1 MSELI
6 DLKWGIFDI
15 QYVRQ
20 DLTNEQAMSVLVYLK
35 AWHDYKNGIT
45 DATIRTA
52 ANELFQKANHEN

>member
-1 MSELI
+1 MSELKT
-6 DLKWGIFDI
+6 LAWGILDI
-15 QYVRQ
+15 QAVRQ

-52 ANELFQKANHEN
+52 ANELYPESKP

>member
-20 DLTNEQAMSVLVYLK
+20 DLTDEQAMSVLVYLK
-35 AWHDYKNGIT
+35 AWHDYKNGVT

-52 ANELFQKANHEN
+52 ANELFPESKS

>member
-20 DLTNEQAMSVLVYLK
+20 DLTDEQAMSVLVYLK
-35 AWHDYKNGIT
+35 ACHDYKNGIA
-45 DATIRTA
+45 DATI
-52 ANELFQKANHEN
+52 

>member
-1 MSELI
+1 MAELKT
-6 DLKWGIFDI
+6 LAWGILDI
-15 QYVRQ
+15 QAVRQ

-52 ANELFQKANHEN
+52 ANELYPESKP

>member
-20 DLTNEQAMSVLVYLK
+20 DLTDEQAMSVLVYLK
-35 AWHDYKNGIT
+35 ASHDYKNGVT

-52 ANELFQKANHEN
+52 AHELFPKSKP

>member
-1 MSELI
+1 MSELKT
-6 DLKWGIFDI
+6 LAWGILDI
-15 QYVRQ
+15 QAVRQ

-52 ANELFQKANHEN
+52 ANELFPESKS